1 MGKKM
6 LLGLVV
12 LFLFGGL
19 VAQGADQKEAEAISE
34 YGHICEAASRISIQ
48 LIIMLAKH
56 PYEDV
61 LAGYA
66 EKIAE
71 ANVYVFKRLRCPPG
85 AEAVKEHFGKAVL
98 AFEKAVAL
106 HRKGK
111 YKESDEAGTECKTEF
126 WAAVAEVQKLRKDG
140 VIP

>member
-1 MGKKM
+1 MTLALM
-6 LLGLVV
+6 VLLLFV
-12 LFLFGGL
+12 LAGR
-19 VAQGADQKEAEAISE
+19 VAESAEQNEAEAISE
-34 YGHICEAASRISIQ
+34 YCHVCEAASRIGIQ

-56 PYEDV
+56 PYEDA

-71 ANVYVFKRLRCPPG
+71 ANVYIFKRLRCPPG
-85 AEAVKEHFGKAVL
+85 AEAVKERFGKAVL

-111 YKESDEAGTECKTEF
+111 YKESDEAGAECRTEF
-126 WAAVAEVQKLRKDG
+126 WAAVAEIQKLRKDG